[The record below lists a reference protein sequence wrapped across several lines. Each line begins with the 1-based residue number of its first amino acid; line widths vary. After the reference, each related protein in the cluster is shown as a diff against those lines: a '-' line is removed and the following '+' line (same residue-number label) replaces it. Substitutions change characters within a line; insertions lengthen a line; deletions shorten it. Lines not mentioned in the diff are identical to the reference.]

1 MHSVKINIFFL
12 WIIRNAFKFA
22 NTMIYVLIIIEY
34 DHYDYIDAYNDET
47 TGKCKECSL
56 EMANCLRCEDETLC
70 IECMDTYYI
79 SLDSKSCVSDC
90 SS

>member
-1 MHSVKINIFFL
+1 
-12 WIIRNAFKFA
+12 
-22 NTMIYVLIIIEY
+22 MIYVLIIEY
-34 DHYDYIDAYNDET
+34 DNYIFYLVAYNDET

-70 IECMDTYYI
+70 IECVDTYYI